1 MALTF
6 ADTHNMIAYLTNRM
20 LVKVLNR
27 YLVFL
32 NVSVIQYA
40 LTVNPTIYVSC
51 IKQFWSSVSIKKTN
65 DVVRLHALIDRRKV
79 IITEDIVRQAL
90 RLDDAKSIDYLLTA
104 EIFAELERM
113 GYEKPSTK
121 LTFYKA
127 FFLAQWNLVR
137 NVDSSSKFYMYP
149 RFLQLM
155 INAQIANLSSHTTK
169 YTSPTLT
176 QKVFANIR
184 RVGGCIQIGGIIAE
198 IDADEDVTLEEV
210 DAEKDVEVAEKD
222 AAVQGRQKES
232 QSQVYHIN
240 LEHAKKVLSMQDDEV
255 EPAKLKEV
263 IEVVTTVKL
272 MTEVVTAAAT
282 PITAAPSAAR
292 RRKGVV
298 IRDPKKKATLSII
311 VHSEPKSKDKGKGM
325 SYDDIRPIFAFQ
337 LYCGFPRERR
347 RGARR
352 KASKALKKISE
363 SFEQQAAKKQKLD
376 EEVEKLKTHLQI
388 ILNDE
393 DDVYT
398 EERRYPLTR
407 LTLDQML
414 NNMRLEVE
422 EESEVSLELLKF
434 VRRQQQE
441 GYSLDFGVDA
451 VEDFK
456 EYTLRDYYC
465 WLKTYCCWYK
475 LKLLDNVV
483 DIKLRLLEESTPA
496 DDKMKK

>member
-1 MALTF
+1 
-6 ADTHNMIAYLTNRM
+6 
-20 LVKVLNR
+20 
-27 YLVFL
+27 
-32 NVSVIQYA
+32 
-40 LTVNPTIYVSC
+40 
-51 IKQFWSSVSIKKTN
+51 TN

-113 GYEKPSTK
+113 GTV
-121 LTFYKA
+121 
-127 FFLAQWNLVR
+127 WNEF
-137 NVDSSSKFYMYP
+137 SSSMASVVIC
-149 RFLQLM
+149 L
-155 INAQIANLSSHTTK
+155 AT
-169 YTSPTLT
+169 
-176 QKVFANIR
+176 
-184 RVGGCIQIGGIIAE
+184 GGCIQIGGIIAE

-311 VHSEPKSKDKGKGM
+311 VHSEPKSKDKGKVLRYQALKRKPQTEVPSRKNMMVYLKDMAGFKMDFFKGM

-398 EERRYPLTR
+398 EGTPLALKVPVIDYQIHTENSKPHYKIIR
-407 LTLDQML
+407 ADGTHQLFLSFISLLRNFDRGDLEML
-414 NNMRLEVE
+414 W
-422 EESEVSLELLKF
+422 
-434 VRRQQQE
+434 Q
-441 GYSLDFGVDA
+441 
-451 VEDFK
+451 
-456 EYTLRDYYC
+456 
-465 WLKTYCCWYK
+465 
-475 LKLLDNVV
+475 
-483 DIKLRLLEESTPA
+483 II
-496 DDKMKK
+496 